1 MDSATY
7 LAEARAMASLPGA
20 SERVKQLADT
30 FEQLIRSN
38 DDVLESLRQM
48 SSTMDS
54 LMTRRL
60 IGQRTLREMRRQA
73 YPMRSRMIR
82 RPS

>member
-1 MDSATY
+1 
-7 LAEARAMASLPGA
+7 MASLPGA
-20 SERVKQLADT
+20 SETVKQLADT

-48 SSTMDS
+48 SITMDS